1 MASSRKKVLVRM
13 LDQTIHAGYLP
24 LMGIVSGME
33 TGLPVI
39 ELLDLSGRLE
49 TLALDE
55 VRHVAYVRDFN
66 LDNAVDPENL
76 VRRTFLARPRT
87 EGLWVRIQFAG
98 GDVLEG
104 LAALDI
110 GLADG
115 LLEDRGVYLI
125 PPDIRSNTQRLFVPR
140 AAMTQLQ
147 VLGVVTT
154 PSKPARVVKVAAE
167 SIQDDLFPAL
177 SSDSEG

>member
-1 MASSRKKVLVRM
+1 M
-13 LDQTIHAGYLP
+13 
-24 LMGIVSGME
+24 
-33 TGLPVI
+33 
-39 ELLDLSGRLE
+39 
-49 TLALDE
+49 
-55 VRHVAYVRDFN
+55 
-66 LDNAVDPENL
+66 
-76 VRRTFLARPRT
+76 
-87 EGLWVRIQFAG
+87 
-98 GDVLEG
+98 
-104 LAALDI
+104 
-110 GLADG
+110 
-115 LLEDRGVYLI
+115 YLI